1 MKQKLKEL
9 KKEINKST
17 IIVGNV
23 NTPLSLICR
32 TSREKISK
40 KIEEINNTVIKCDL
54 IYTYRTF

>member
-17 IIVGNV
+17 IIVGSV

-54 IYTYRTF
+54 MYTYRTF